1 MEKIKDVKPPRGIE
15 KALFK
20 LPNFFYNIGLGSIMG
35 SRFVQLS
42 HIGRNSGK
50 IYKTVVEVV
59 DFDPDQRKIY
69 IASGFRHR
77 SDWYKNI
84 LKTSQIEINFSGKHY
99 DEAFAKELNQV
110 DSEKVLLN
118 YAHNHPLAMKELA
131 KFMGYEIDGS
141 DQDVCL
147 LAHELPLIEVKLN

>member
-1 MEKIKDVKPPRGIE
+1 MEKIRDVKPPRGIE

-20 LPNFFYNIGLGSIMG
+20 LPNFFYNMGLGSIMG

-42 HIGRNSGK
+42 HIGRKSGK

-59 DFDPDQRKIY
+59 DYDPDQRKIY
-69 IASGFRHR
+69 IASGFRQK

-84 LKTSQIEINFSGKHY
+84 RKTPQIEVNFRGKLH
-99 DEAFAKELNQV
+99 EAVAKELDQV
-110 DSEKVLLN
+110 DSENVLLN
-118 YAHNHPLAMKELA
+118 YTHNHPLAMKELA

-141 DQDVCL
+141 DEDVRL
-147 LAHELPLIEVKLN
+147 LAGELPLIEVHLT

>member
-1 MEKIKDVKPPRGIE
+1 MEKIRDVKPPRGLE

-20 LPNFFYNIGLGSIMG
+20 LPNFFYNVGLGSIMG
-35 SRFVQLS
+35 TRFVQLS
-42 HIGRNSGK
+42 HIGRRSGK

-59 DFDPDQRKIY
+59 DYDPDQRKIY
-69 IASGFRHR
+69 IASGFRQK

-84 LKTSQIEINFSGKHY
+84 QKTPQIEVNFRGKQY
-99 DEAFAKELNQV
+99 EAVAKELDQV

-118 YAHNHPLAMKELA
+118 YTHHHPLAMKELA

-141 DQDVCL
+141 DDDVRR
-147 LAHELPLIEVKLN
+147 LAGELPLIEVHLT